1 MLVTLLQSSPGR
13 DVPVLKIILLSLGI
27 LAAVTV
33 GLLVVQRI
41 KKQLQT
47 DDDDVAGK
55 LTGGF
60 TLSDLRQLHKAGE
73 MSDEEFERA
82 KAKIIDAAKRAAE
95 RDMGGKPQDK
105 TGEPPV
111 I

>member
-13 DVPVLKIILLSLGI
+13 DIPVLKIILLSLGI

-47 DDDDVAGK
+47 DDDVAGK

-73 MSDEEFERA
+73 MSDEEFEKA

-95 RDMGGKPQDK
+95 RDLGGKAQDK